1 MKNGSKMINN
11 ALKNI
16 YCEDELKLI
25 AEALEAYAD
34 QLHETQKDLT
44 DIDERNEL
52 YDTQIKEIHIR
63 TILSD
68 FKVVE

>member
-1 MKNGSKMINN
+1 MAKVVND
-11 ALKNI
+11 ALKDI

-44 DIDERNEL
+44 DIDERNEK
-52 YDTQIKEIHIR
+52 YDTQLKEIHVR

-68 FKVVE
+68 FIGK

>member
-1 MKNGSKMINN
+1 M
-11 ALKNI
+11 LL
-16 YCEDELKLI
+16 DT
-25 AEALEAYAD
+25 D

-63 TILSD
+63 TILGD
-68 FKVVE
+68 FKVGE

>member
-1 MKNGSKMINN
+1 MAKIIND

-16 YCEDELKLI
+16 YCEDELQLI

-34 QLHETQKDLT
+34 QLHEAQKDLT

-52 YDTQIKEIHIR
+52 YDTQIKEIHVR
-63 TILSD
+63 TILGD
-68 FKVVE
+68 FKVSE

>member
-1 MKNGSKMINN
+1 MAKVVND

-16 YCEDELKLI
+16 YCEDEMQLI

-52 YDTQIKEIHIR
+52 YDTQIKEVHVR
-63 TILSD
+63 TILGD

>member
-1 MKNGSKMINN
+1 MAKVVND

-25 AEALEAYAD
+25 AEALEVYAD

-52 YDTQIKEIHIR
+52 YDTQIKEIHVR
-63 TILSD
+63 TILGD
-68 FKVVE
+68 FKVSE

>member
-1 MKNGSKMINN
+1 MAKIIND

-16 YCEDELKLI
+16 YCEDEMQLI
-25 AEALEAYAD
+25 AEALKAYAD

-44 DIDERNEL
+44 DIDERNER
-52 YDTQIKEIHIR
+52 YDTQIKEIHVR
-63 TILSD
+63 TILSG

>member
-1 MKNGSKMINN
+1 MAKIVND
-11 ALKNI
+11 ALKDI
-16 YCEDELKLI
+16 YCEDEIQLI

-34 QLHETQKDLT
+34 SLHEIQKDLT

-52 YDTQIKEIHIR
+52 YDIQIKEIHVR
-63 TILSD
+63 TILGD

>member
-1 MKNGSKMINN
+1 MTKVVND

-44 DIDERNEL
+44 GIDERNEL
-52 YDTQIKEIHIR
+52 YDTQIKEIHVR
-63 TILSD
+63 TILGD
-68 FKVVE
+68 FKVVG

>member
-1 MKNGSKMINN
+1 MRNGSKMINN

-16 YCEDELKLI
+16 YCEDEMQLI
-25 AEALEAYAD
+25 AEALKAYAD

-44 DIDERNEL
+44 DIDERNEK
-52 YDTQIKEIHIR
+52 YDTQIKEIHVR

-68 FKVVE
+68 FKAVE

>member
-1 MKNGSKMINN
+1 MAKVVNN
-11 ALKNI
+11 ALNRI
-16 YCEDELKLI
+16 YCKDELKLI

-52 YDTQIKEIHIR
+52 YDAQIKEIHVR
-63 TILSD
+63 TILGD

>member
-1 MKNGSKMINN
+1 MAKVVND

-16 YCEDELKLI
+16 YCEDEMQLI

-63 TILSD
+63 TILGD
-68 FKVVE
+68 FKVGE

>member
-1 MKNGSKMINN
+1 MAKIMND

-34 QLHETQKDLT
+34 SLHEAQKDLT

-52 YDTQIKEIHIR
+52 YDAQIKEIHIR

-68 FKVVE
+68 FIGE

>member
-1 MKNGSKMINN
+1 MMNGSKIMND
-11 ALKNI
+11 ALNRI

-52 YDTQIKEIHIR
+52 YDTQIKEIHVR

-68 FKVVE
+68 FIGK

>member
-1 MKNGSKMINN
+1 MAKIIND

-16 YCEDELKLI
+16 YCEDELQLI

-34 QLHETQKDLT
+34 QLHEAQKDLT

-52 YDTQIKEIHIR
+52 YDTQIKEIHVR
-63 TILSD
+63 TILGD